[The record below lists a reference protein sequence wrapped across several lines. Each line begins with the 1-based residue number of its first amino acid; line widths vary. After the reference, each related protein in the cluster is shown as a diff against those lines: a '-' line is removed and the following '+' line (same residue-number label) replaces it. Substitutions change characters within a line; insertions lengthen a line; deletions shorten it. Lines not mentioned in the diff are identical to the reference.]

1 MSITPSAEIREVAMA
16 VASATEEAAKLVE
29 NDSSDSCEVKDDL
42 GRFIPEG
49 KLSLSMVFLQMPR

>member
-1 MSITPSAEIREVAMA
+1 MA

-42 GRFIPEG
+42 RHFIPEG
-49 KLSLSMVFLQMPR
+49 KWALGMIFLQMLFQVP

>member
-1 MSITPSAEIREVAMA
+1 MSISPSAEIREVAMA

-42 GRFIPEG
+42 KHFIPEG
-49 KLSLSMVFLQMPR
+49 K

>member
-1 MSITPSAEIREVAMA
+1 MSISPSAEIREVAMA

-42 GRFIPEG
+42 RDFIPEG
-49 KLSLSMVFLQMPR
+49 KLALSMVFL